1 MPWILREL
9 QVKSKTQVLLVD
21 VDDLARVRSLLEHRI
36 HEIEGVVRD
45 EAEGLDHE
53 VEVGPNVL
61 LELGRSSV
69 NVHWIV
75 KESTRST
82 NRLTKIL
89 NDRRKLRLEENSRVA
104 LSNAI
109 GQITSIA
116 EKVGKRSKCRVA
128 KSRKFSSTLRTKRL
142 RNIVNV
148 ERKESKS

>member
-36 HEIEGVVRD
+36 HEIEGVVGD